1 MSTRN
6 APRNRGNESPLT
18 EARMAAGLTQAQ
30 LAQLV
35 GCSQKD
41 ISRWENGAR
50 NPSAAYA
57 VSLANALGVSVS
69 QLINA

>member
-1 MSTRN
+1 MPTRN
-6 APRNRGNESPLT
+6 TPRNRGNESPLT
-18 EARMAAGLTQAQ
+18 AARMAAGLTQAK

-50 NPSAAYA
+50 NPSAARA